1 MSDHDN
7 GLAIVLDGV
16 IDQNTSGGPF
26 TIRQVT
32 KNSFR
37 GIDMIENDNKAITSD
52 EKNKVLE
59 IKALHQLYKDKVL
72 TKEEFEKEKKF
83 R

>member
-1 MSDHDN
+1 M
-7 GLAIVLDGV
+7 VLS
-16 IDQNTSGGPF
+16 IKNAGGPF

-37 GIDMIENDNKAITSD
+37 GIDMIENDNKTITSD

-59 IKALHQLYKDKVL
+59 IKALHQLYK
-72 TKEEFEKEKKF
+72 

>member
-1 MSDHDN
+1 MDLPLFLLVLSIKTQLEDH
-7 GLAIVLDGV
+7 LPI
-16 IDQNTSGGPF
+16 Q
-26 TIRQVT
+26 QVT
-32 KNSFR
+32 KNSFTG

-52 EKNKVLE
+52 ENNKVSE

-72 TKEEFEKEKKF
+72 TKEEFEKEKKGI

>member
-1 MSDHDN
+1 MMD
-7 GLAIVLDGV
+7 LWALFLLVLS
-16 IDQNTSGGPF
+16 IKTLTGPF
-26 TIRQVT
+26 TFKQVT
-32 KNSFR
+32 ENSFR

-59 IKALHQLYKDKVL
+59 IKALHQLYK
-72 TKEEFEKEKKF
+72 